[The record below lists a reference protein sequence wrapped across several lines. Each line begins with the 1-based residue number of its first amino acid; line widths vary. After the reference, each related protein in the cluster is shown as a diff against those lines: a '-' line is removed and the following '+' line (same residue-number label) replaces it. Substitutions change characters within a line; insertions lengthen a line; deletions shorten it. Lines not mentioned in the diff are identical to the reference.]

1 MKTLIIIVFAVCS
14 GLAALGQ
21 DAAKLY
27 QTHCSHCHGNTFQ
40 GGSAKSLADGAWQF
54 GDTSGHINRN
64 IKFGITHLGMPAY
77 EKTLSDQQIKQIS
90 TYLLEMQKQAGAA
103 KSPIPETLQTLDY
116 DINVE
121 IWAEGLEVPWSLAF
135 LDEKTALVTERSGRL
150 RTLDK
155 GRLHSKP
162 IEGIP
167 DVLAEG
173 QGGLLAVA
181 FDPDYHEEG
190 NQWIYLAFS
199 HGLEMQ
205 PNGKRS
211 LAMTKLVRGRIN
223 GNDWTDE
230 ETLFGAPHET
240 YRTTRHHYGTRI
252 VFDEKKDL
260 YFAIGDRGTGAHA
273 QDLSKPNGKIHR
285 IRRDGRIPRDNPFRR
300 NKTAMPSIFSYG
312 HRNPQGLAFHPQT
325 GHLWSAEHGPLGGDE
340 LNLVASGAN
349 YGWPIITY
357 GKNYNGTPI
366 TDIVRKEGMEQPVWY
381 WRPSTAV
388 CAIDFYHGDLFPK
401 WNNKLLVGAL
411 KYEDVRLLDIENG
424 RVMHEEVI
432 LKNAGRVRDVVC
444 GPDGAI
450 YVVLNNP
457 GTILRLTPKED

>member
-1 MKTLIIIVFAVCS
+1 
-14 GLAALGQ
+14 LGQ

-40 GGSAKSLADGAWQF
+40 GGSAKSLADGTWQF

-90 TYLLEMQKQAGAA
+90 TYLLEMQKQAGAT

-121 IWAEGLEVPWSLAF
+121 IWTEGLEVPWSLAF

-162 IEGIP
+162 IERTP
-167 DVLAEG
+167 EVLAEG

-199 HGLEMQ
+199 HGLEIQ
-205 PNGKRS
+205 PNGRRS

-230 ETLFGAPHET
+230 ETLFEAPHET

-340 LNLVASGAN
+340 LNLIAPGTN